1 MCRSNFYRSPCHI
14 AIYHET
20 MSSLILADM
29 EGCRNKVFS
38 SQAMSHCYKLRYR
51 AFGASFFLQFL
62 LQFIQIFVFTIS
74 QYQKVDFITKRE
86 QFFFSHIAVNL
97 LTCLP
102 W

>member
-1 MCRSNFYRSPCHI
+1 
-14 AIYHET
+14 

-74 QYQKVDFITKRE
+74 QYQKVVFITKRE